1 LRIKGVNET
10 QRDAIIQK
18 IFNRDVSVNVHF
30 IPVPMMSFY
39 KSLGYDIKD
48 YPKTYEMYCNEISL
62 PVFYD
67 MTEQQVQMVIHAVVE
82 STEEVLKHA
91 IV

>member
-1 LRIKGVNET
+1 
-10 QRDAIIQK
+10 
-18 IFNRDVSVNVHF
+18 
-30 IPVPMMSFY
+30 
-39 KSLGYDIKD
+39 
-48 YPKTYEMYCNEISL
+48 MYCNEISL